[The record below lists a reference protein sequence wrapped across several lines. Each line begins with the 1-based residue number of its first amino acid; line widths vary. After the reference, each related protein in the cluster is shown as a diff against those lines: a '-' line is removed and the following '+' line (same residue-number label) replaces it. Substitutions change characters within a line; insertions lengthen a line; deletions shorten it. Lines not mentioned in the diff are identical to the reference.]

1 MGDNIKK
8 QEKLKEEIKELI
20 DKGAELGAY
29 LNFDEQTK
37 SCPQLANFIGQYEIW
52 YTKSLMIMK
61 RLSPERTQDFALLYD
76 NPKRKEVN
84 LSTYCIS
91 DALRGISELLGKYG
105 PWTAMLCVIRQTAM
119 LQACLDNLDSTVLNI
134 QTILQADIFD
144 SEIESAKH
152 LLKNGFLR
160 AAGVVCGVVIEKHF
174 SEVCKNNSIS
184 ISKKNPTIADYN
196 DALKENVYDI
206 LEWRRIQRLGDIRNL
221 CGHNKE
227 REPTK
232 EEVFELISGTERII
246 KTIF

>member
-1 MGDNIKK
+1 MRRIW
-8 QEKLKEEIKELI
+8 LSEEN
-20 DKGAELGAY
+20 Y
-29 LNFDEQTK
+29 HSFN
-37 SCPQLANFIGQYEIW
+37 NFIYFGLCGV
-52 YTKSLMIMK
+52 T
-61 RLSPERTQDFALLYD
+61 R
-76 NPKRKEVN
+76 
-84 LSTYCIS
+84 S
-91 DALRGISELLGKYG
+91 D
-105 PWTAMLCVIRQTAM
+105 
-119 LQACLDNLDSTVLNI
+119 
-134 QTILQADIFD
+134 
-144 SEIESAKH
+144 
-152 LLKNGFLR
+152 GFLR